1 MRSRFTWTTVKS
13 VTERN
18 RLLWKPDAIRPVQPP
33 KEEAGFDPSQ
43 PRDESG
49 RWSDGGGTGGSAPDM
64 GDGSGAG
71 GTSPSTAPP
80 ANPRQ
85 EILQRADKIKF
96 TDEEFVSTDVTEDD
110 YDEIEE
116 SMTSSEYEAM
126 QETLTEAHDEY
137 VRNMVDDMEFDVDH
151 TAAAEEAGYSRDD
164 ISSSIS
170 EIVADHEELA
180 AIADDWTGTD
190 VGLDGIDDL
199 VEHLNATENG
209 IPPDLQ
215 TKIDEYRAEAARKID
230 DEVTSMEDEM
240 RHEAAQN
247 LDTDDYDDTGP
258 RREYLREF
266 YRDNEERFASTAE
279 SAPKQTWYKDPDG
292 RQFNF
297 DTSDG
302 RTFNV
307 GATKVDRF
315 GLNGADITFSDDQGN
330 FKITGKGAA
339 FEVFGNVVP
348 AVVSYIKNED
358 PDIVTFSA
366 AGKSRQRLYDRL
378 VSTVLG
384 TEGGRFAKRY
394 DSHDTRFYVVGKN
407 EHREKLEKL
416 MSERGFLADEI
427 AARSFGRKAADDW
440 TEIEPNIDPAW
451 FTPEGWEDEEED
463 AALETDVTLYA
474 PEFKSLLR
482 TKTLG
487 TKIARSLVKAAHRQQ
502 YQRVERDVAKSMLK
516 YFRAQTREVTKKLFA
531 QDWTPD
537 PEHAAKQAKR
547 LVAKA
552 FDEDKWNEELVTA
565 AGQPMADAF
574 IEGAVAEIGLNNAAK
589 RRKMQAA
596 FNPDQPR
603 DPDGRFA
610 SGGGGSGRTEEQA
623 SAIREYTD
631 ESNEI
636 NLPLREG
643 GPEALNG
650 RQREIYDILQPL
662 AKQSLPE
669 PVTVYRGV
677 QLPGDVEDTMTAGNV
692 VSFPGFSSS
701 SFDLEE
707 AKVFGRRGVMLE
719 IQAKT
724 GIVVGEDAATLSSG
738 QKELIQAHGTSYRVI
753 AEVDH
758 NLPGHRR
765 MFKLEEV
772 AIDGK
777 RFVAATK
784 DADDDFDDE
793 YGDDIDFPTEMPAWL
808 REAAQDFILETFEED
823 YWLRINETTRLDIEG
838 VLYRAIEDGKSIR
851 DIAKEIQERTGNA
864 YSRARATNVART
876 ETTGAMSRGHVS
888 AMHEAYDGIDGI
900 EPAKEWLS
908 ILGTTT
914 RDEHAAADGQQV
926 PLDADFEVGGEACQH
941 PGDARLSA
949 AMRCNCACSI
959 VSSFVGEGIYDD
971 EPEERG
977 FNPDQPRDDHG
988 RWAPDGGDGSGVG
1001 GSSPS
1006 DAPSTS
1012 GDRDA
1017 AVTRA
1022 VEKLNSLPSAPEGY
1036 AHFGNEQGDEVRMTE
1051 FGFNTSPDG
1060 LRIYGLPTEERVEKI
1075 KSKMVLDPS
1084 KEDMRYAQ
1092 SSVIRSA
1099 VERKIKGEDP
1109 DQDQYRS
1116 RGLPLVVKEEGVYY
1130 LQNGHHRAAADV
1142 LVTGKVTA
1150 DVIEVHSRT
1159 KPTRDNPRGRPKW
1172 GKVRD
1177 EDDKGYN
1184 PDQPRDESGRWSSGG
1199 GGGGGADDSGGGSGS
1214 SSDQIANAPA
1224 RAPRGRI
1231 GGKVESWDVT
1241 AQVDE
1246 VAKAWGYPKDKIA
1259 WKDGPG
1265 HEFEVNGEKMTAAGY
1280 CDLKS
1285 GKVTIYTE
1293 ALTEGN
1299 DDPIELAA
1307 HEIMHGVYEHV
1318 SRQYEIEQTKAFSLA
1333 SKKDDVLDENMK
1345 LTDKYHDQFPV
1356 LAAMQDSFSVYDDS
1370 YDKFAKEDGVT
1381 DYSKQWWK
1389 EQKGGNATTHMAI
1402 HETLAEIAAHEART
1416 GKVVGR
1422 PHYKKAYES
1431 VKKAWVSGGGKRKK
1445 KAAEPE
1451 TTIDDRPPTESLIEY
1466 SDVAVFVNRAFTVVP
1481 KEEAEMVISWTAD
1494 GTLTYG
1500 LRKPHEEQPPA
1511 GTTE

>member
-1 MRSRFTWTTVKS
+1 MSRFAWKSGDTVRVES
-13 VTERN
+13 
-18 RLLWKPDAIRPVQPP
+18 RPSRFAWEDGDV
-33 KEEAGFDPSQ
+33 EYVEADEKGFDPSQ

-279 SAPKQTWYKDPDG
+279 SAPKQTWYKDTDG

-463 AALETDVTLYA
+463 AALETDVTFYA

-487 TKIARSLVKAAHRQQ
+487 TKIARSLVKAAHQQQ

-516 YFRAQTREVTKKLFA
+516 YFRAQTREVTKKIFA

-537 PEHAAKQAKR
+537 PEHAAKQAKK

-552 FDEDKWNEELVTA
+552 FDEKKWNEELVSA

-574 IEGAVAEIGLNNAAK
+574 LEGAIAEIGLNAAAK
-589 RRKMQAA
+589 RRK
-596 FNPDQPR
+596 
-603 DPDGRFA
+603 
-610 SGGGGSGRTEEQA
+610 
-623 SAIREYTD
+623 
-631 ESNEI
+631 ES
-636 NLPLREG
+636 
-643 GPEALNG
+643 
-650 RQREIYDILQPL
+650 
-662 AKQSLPE
+662 
-669 PVTVYRGV
+669 
-677 QLPGDVEDTMTAGNV
+677 
-692 VSFPGFSSS
+692 
-701 SFDLEE
+701 
-707 AKVFGRRGVMLE
+707 
-719 IQAKT
+719 
-724 GIVVGEDAATLSSG
+724 
-738 QKELIQAHGTSYRVI
+738 
-753 AEVDH
+753 
-758 NLPGHRR
+758 
-765 MFKLEEV
+765 
-772 AIDGK
+772 
-777 RFVAATK
+777 AATK

-808 REAAQDFILETFEED
+808 REAAQDFILETFQED
-823 YWLRINETTRLDIEG
+823 YWLRINITTREHIEG
-838 VLYRAIEDGKSIR
+838 VLYRAIEDGLSIR
-851 DIAKEIQERTGNA
+851 DIAKEIQERTGNQ

-876 ETTGAMSRGHVS
+876 ETTGAMNSGHV
-888 AMHEAYDGIDGI
+888 EGIRRAYEGIDDI

-908 ILGTTT
+908 VLGTTT
-914 RDEHAAADGQQV
+914 RDEHADADGQQV
-926 PLDADFEVGGEACQH
+926 PVDADFTVGGEACSF

-949 AMRCNCACSI
+949 GNRCNCQCTI
-959 VSSFVGEGIYDD
+959 VSAFVGEGIYDD
-971 EPEERG
+971 EPDER
-977 FNPDQPRDDHG
+977 
-988 RWAPDGGDGSGVG
+988 
-1001 GSSPS
+1001 
-1006 DAPSTS
+1006 
-1012 GDRDA
+1012 
-1017 AVTRA
+1017 
-1022 VEKLNSLPSAPEGY
+1022 
-1036 AHFGNEQGDEVRMTE
+1036 
-1051 FGFNTSPDG
+1051 
-1060 LRIYGLPTEERVEKI
+1060 
-1075 KSKMVLDPS
+1075 
-1084 KEDMRYAQ
+1084 
-1092 SSVIRSA
+1092 
-1099 VERKIKGEDP
+1099 
-1109 DQDQYRS
+1109 
-1116 RGLPLVVKEEGVYY
+1116 
-1130 LQNGHHRAAADV
+1130 
-1142 LVTGKVTA
+1142 
-1150 DVIEVHSRT
+1150 
-1159 KPTRDNPRGRPKW
+1159 
-1172 GKVRD
+1172 
-1177 EDDKGYN
+1177 GYN
-1184 PDQPRDESGRWSSGG
+1184 PDQPRVPAGSSEGGQFGSGG
-1199 GGGGGADDSGGGSGS
+1199 GGSSSEGDGASTGRDQSEFKPYKTGAAAEKDLASSADQWSDDDPDDYFANQAIKQYAGTSDSFRVNDCLRVNCSDKGLKEKADNLAKTIDKTSFPKDVQATRAINPKSDEERQAILESFKAKVGKEFTDPAFVSTTANKKYADDW
-1214 SSDQIANAPA
+1214 AKKM
-1224 RAPRGRI
+1224 
-1231 GGKVESWDVT
+1231 GGKT
-1241 AQVDE
+1241 APIKCTVL
-1246 VAKAWGYPKDKIA
+1246 VPKGAKAAYIPKSHVGKQE
-1259 WKDGPG
+1259 W
-1265 HEFEVNGEKMTAAGY
+1265 EVLIQRGSKFR
-1280 CDLKS
+1280 
-1285 GKVTIYTE
+1285 VRE
-1293 ALTEGN
+1293 AS
-1299 DDPIELAA
+1299 D
-1307 HEIMHGVYEHV
+1307 
-1318 SRQYEIEQTKAFSLA
+1318 
-1333 SKKDDVLDENMK
+1333 
-1345 LTDKYHDQFPV
+1345 
-1356 LAAMQDSFSVYDDS
+1356 
-1370 YDKFAKEDGVT
+1370 DGVVLELL
-1381 DYSKQWWK
+1381 S
-1389 EQKGGNATTHMAI
+1389 
-1402 HETLAEIAAHEART
+1402 
-1416 GKVVGR
+1416 
-1422 PHYKKAYES
+1422 
-1431 VKKAWVSGGGKRKK
+1431 
-1445 KAAEPE
+1445 
-1451 TTIDDRPPTESLIEY
+1451 
-1466 SDVAVFVNRAFTVVP
+1466 
-1481 KEEAEMVISWTAD
+1481 
-1494 GTLTYG
+1494 
-1500 LRKPHEEQPPA
+1500 
-1511 GTTE
+1511 